1 MERVKSDLAS
11 AEEKAAMI
19 EAQQAKSLEEL
30 ENQFRQEMETLQE
43 FVKSQEKEFVAE
55 IESTKVGFLVE
66 FLDFSQRV
74 HGKFSKKDPSAS
86 DS

>member
-1 MERVKSDLAS
+1 LERVKSDLAA

-19 EAQQAKSLEEL
+19 ETQQAKSLEEL

-55 IESTKVGFLVE
+55 IESTKVGFCISRFFATCSL
-66 FLDFSQRV
+66 
-74 HGKFSKKDPSAS
+74 
-86 DS
+86 

>member
-1 MERVKSDLAS
+1 MERVKSDLAA

-55 IESTKVGFLVE
+55 MERAKVRYFVPSFCFTRLLEESC
-66 FLDFSQRV
+66 SR
-74 HGKFSKKDPSAS
+74 
-86 DS
+86 